1 MNNTQDRITR
11 LTPVDIAK
19 RKGGQKIVAQVA
31 YHSSVA
37 KIIDRHCDFILVGDS
52 LGMNLLGMDTTVPVT
67 LEAMIQQGQ
76 AVVRA
81 TCQALIVVDLPFGS
95 YEESPEQAF
104 RNASRIMKETDAG
117 SVKMEGGAHMADT
130 VSFLVQRGIP
140 VMGHIGLTPQA
151 VNAMGGFRVQ
161 GKAEGAGDILTADA
175 RAISD
180 AGAFAMVIE
189 GVVEPVARKMT
200 ESIPTV
206 TIGIGGSPA
215 CDGQILL
222 FDDLMGINDW
232 VPKFVRKFANLRQEI
247 DRAASE
253 YREAV
258 LDGSFPAIEE
268 TYQVK
273 EPK

>member
-1 MNNTQDRITR
+1 MASDQNPVKR
-11 LTPVDIAK
+11 LTGVDIVK
-19 RKGGQKIVAQVA
+19 RKGGPKVVAQVA

-52 LGMNLLGMDTTVPVT
+52 LGMNLLGMDTTVTVT
-67 LEAMIQQGQ
+67 LESMIQQGQ
-76 AVVRA
+76 AVVRS
-81 TCQALIVVDLPFGS
+81 TRNALVVVDMPFGS

-104 RNASRIMKETDAG
+104 RNAARVMKETEAG
-117 SVKMEGGAHMADT
+117 AVKMEGGGHMADT
-130 VSFLVQRGIP
+130 VDFLVQRGIP

-161 GKAEGAGDILTADA
+161 GKSEGADDLLMADA
-175 RAISD
+175 HAIAG
-180 AGAFAMVIE
+180 AGAFAIVIE
-189 GVVEPVARKMT
+189 GVVEPVARRIT
-200 ESIPTV
+200 ENTSTV

-232 VPKFVRKFANLRQEI
+232 VPKFVRKFADLRQEI
-247 DRAASE
+247 DNAAGA

-258 LDGSFPAIEE
+258 LDGSFPAADE
-268 TYQVK
+268 TYQSK
-273 EPK
+273 K